1 VLNVPTDRQ
10 VIDMKRTVLT
20 LILLLTTSLA
30 MGANDIWQNLFK
42 EKMQEAKQGDSNA
55 QYDVA
60 SMYQNGRGVS
70 PDMAKATE
78 WYKKSAAQD
87 NIKAVNRLKLLEAN
101 KERFK
106 KVLAQAEKGDS
117 DSQYKL
123 GKMYS
128 EGIGVSIDNAKAAK
142 AFESAAIQGHAK
154 AEYNLGLRYYEGTGV
169 KGNRATAYKW
179 FKAAAEQNDPAAQ
192 YYLGKMFAT
201 GSGIKQNYATS
212 LEWLTKSVDGGFNQ
226 ARGEMIDV
234 SERMKMSKTEKKK
247 PAPAKVDG
255 GFNQARG
262 EMIDVSERM
271 KTSKTEKKK
280 PAPAKKVVAKK
291 IKPAAKT
298 SKPKTEKARVNTDKN
313 DNKSADE
320 KKASVQEFA
329 IEDLMVAAWSRDTKP
344 VSYLP
349 SSINNC
355 RTEESNIVCYS
366 DNQTRESGSNKVSF
380 KTKSIMQDFSSGGS
394 FKVTYRNLVINS
406 TPIAGIEV
414 SEDDGEVGDDDDSA
428 SSAYQV
434 KTGWGKEHTLE
445 CQLKDTG
452 TVSCLKNKTHTFLLV
467 SPHTV
472 AGK

>member
-1 VLNVPTDRQ
+1 
-10 VIDMKRTVLT
+10 MKRTVLT
-20 LILLLTTSLA
+20 LVLLLTTSLA
-30 MGANDIWQNLFK
+30 MGDNDIWQNLFK
-42 EKMQEAKQGDSNA
+42 EKLQEAKQGNSSA

-70 PDMAKATE
+70 PDLGKATE

-87 NIKAVNRLKLLEAN
+87 NVKAVNRLKLLEAN
-101 KERFK
+101 EERFK
-106 KVLAQAEKGDS
+106 KVLAQAEKGNS

-142 AFESAAIQGHAK
+142 AFESAAMQGHAK

-169 KGNRATAYKW
+169 KRNRATAYKW

-201 GSGIKQNYATS
+201 GSGVRQNYATS

-234 SERMKMSKTEKKK
+234 SERMKMSKTKKKK
-247 PAPAKVDG
+247 PASA
-255 GFNQARG
+255 
-262 EMIDVSERM
+262 E
-271 KTSKTEKKK
+271 T
-280 PAPAKKVVAKK
+280 VVAKK
-291 IKPAAKT
+291 TRPVAKT
-298 SKPKTEKARVNTDKN
+298 SKPKTEKARVNTAKN
-313 DNKSADE
+313 DNKGEVE
-320 KKASVQEFA
+320 KTASVQEFA

-344 VSYLP
+344 VTYLP

-380 KTKSIMQDFSSGGS
+380 KTKSIMQDFSRAGS
-394 FKVTYRNLVINS
+394 FTVTYRNLVINS
-406 TPIAGIEV
+406 TPIAGTEV

-428 SSAYQV
+428 SSPYQV

-445 CQLKDTG
+445 CQLIDTG

-467 SPHTV
+467 SPHTL

>member
-1 VLNVPTDRQ
+1 
-10 VIDMKRTVLT
+10 MKRTVLT
-20 LILLLTTSLA
+20 LVLLLTTSLA

-42 EKMQEAKQGDSNA
+42 EKLQEAKQGNSNA

-70 PDMAKATE
+70 PDLGKATK

-87 NIKAVNRLKLLEAN
+87 NVKAVNRLRLMEAN
-101 KERFK
+101 EERFK
-106 KVLAQAEKGDS
+106 KVLAQAEKGNS

-142 AFESAAIQGHAK
+142 AFESAASQGHAK
-154 AEYNLGLRYYEGTGV
+154 AEYNLGLCYYEGTGV
-169 KGNRATAYKW
+169 KRNRATAYKW

-201 GSGIKQNYATS
+201 GSGVGQNYATS

-234 SERMKMSKTEKKK
+234 SERMKMSKAKKK
-247 PAPAKVDG
+247 
-255 GFNQARG
+255 
-262 EMIDVSERM
+262 ES
-271 KTSKTEKKK
+271 
-280 PAPAKKVVAKK
+280 APAKKVIAKK
-291 IKPAAKT
+291 TRPVAKT
-298 SKPKTEKARVNTDKN
+298 SKPKTEKAKVKVNTAKN
-313 DNKSADE
+313 DNKGEDDKTASA
-320 KKASVQEFA
+320 QGFA
-329 IEDLMVAAWSRDTKP
+329 IEDLMVAAWSRDNKP
-344 VSYLP
+344 VPYLP

-380 KTKSIMQDFSSGGS
+380 KTKSIMQDFSRDGT

-406 TPIAGIEV
+406 TPIAGTEV

-434 KTGWGKEHTLE
+434 KTGWGKEHNLE

-452 TVSCLKNKTHTFLLV
+452 TMSCLKNKTHTFLLV

>member
-1 VLNVPTDRQ
+1 MLNAPTDPQ

-20 LILLLTTSLA
+20 LVLLLTTSLA

-42 EKMQEAKQGDSNA
+42 EKLQEAKQGNSNA

-70 PDMAKATE
+70 PDMGKATE

-87 NIKAVNRLKLLEAN
+87 NVKAVNRLKLLEAN
-101 KERFK
+101 EERFK

-128 EGIGVSIDNAKAAK
+128 EGIGVSIDNARAAK
-142 AFESAAIQGHAK
+142 AFESAAMQGHAK

-169 KGNRATAYKW
+169 KRNRATAYKW

-201 GSGIKQNYATS
+201 GSGVRQNYATS

-234 SERMKMSKTEKKK
+234 SERMKMSKTKKNNS
-247 PAPAKVDG
+247 A
-255 GFNQARG
+255 
-262 EMIDVSERM
+262 S
-271 KTSKTEKKK
+271 
-280 PAPAKKVVAKK
+280 AKKVVAKK
-291 IKPAAKT
+291 TRPVART
-298 SKPKTEKARVNTDKN
+298 NKPKTEKARVNTTKN
-313 DNKSADE
+313 DNQDEDE
-320 KKASVQEFA
+320 KTASVQEFA
-329 IEDLMVAAWSRDTKP
+329 IEDLMVASWSRDTRP

-355 RTEESNIVCYS
+355 RTEKSNIVCYS

-380 KTKSIMQDFSSGGS
+380 KTKSIMQDFSRDGS
-394 FKVTYRNLVINS
+394 FTVTYRNLVINS
-406 TPIAGIEV
+406 TPIAGTEV

-467 SPHTV
+467 SPHTL

>member
-1 VLNVPTDRQ
+1 MYNAPTDPQ
-10 VIDMKRTVLT
+10 VIIMKRTILT
-20 LILLLTTSLA
+20 LVLLLTTSLA

-42 EKMQEAKQGDSNA
+42 EKLQEAKQGNSNA

-70 PDMAKATE
+70 PDLGKATE
-78 WYKKSAAQD
+78 WYKKSAAQ
-87 NIKAVNRLKLLEAN
+87 NNAKAVNRLKLLEGN

-106 KVLAQAEKGDS
+106 KVLAQAEKGNP

-128 EGIGVSIDNAKAAK
+128 EGVGVSIDNTKAAK
-142 AFESAAIQGHAK
+142 AFESAAMQGHAK

-169 KGNRATAYKW
+169 KRNRATAYKW

-201 GSGIKQNYATS
+201 GSGVKQNYATS
-212 LEWLTKSVDGGFNQ
+212 LQWLTKSVDGGFNQ

-234 SERMKMSKTEKKK
+234 SEKMKMSKAKKIK
-247 PAPAKVDG
+247 PA
-255 GFNQARG
+255 
-262 EMIDVSERM
+262 S
-271 KTSKTEKKK
+271 
-280 PAPAKKVVAKK
+280 AKKVVAKK
-291 IKPAAKT
+291 TRPVAKT
-298 SKPKTEKARVNTDKN
+298 SKPETEKAKAKAKARAKAKAKANTAKN
-313 DNKSADE
+313 DNNGEDE
-320 KKASVQEFA
+320 KTVSAQEFA
-329 IEDLMVAAWSRDTKP
+329 IEDLMVAAWSRDNKP
-344 VSYLP
+344 VPYLP

-380 KTKSIMQDFSSGGS
+380 KTKSIMQDFSSDGS
-394 FKVTYRNLVINS
+394 FTVIYRNLVINS
-406 TPIAGIEV
+406 TPIAGTEV
-414 SEDDGEVGDDDDSA
+414 SEDDSEVGDDDDSA

-467 SPHTV
+467 SPHTM